1 MAFDDYFKAMKHS
14 FLPKLCLFS
23 FALLGSIVAST
34 LVHALSGP
42 WVELPNA
49 KARLVVTGDPM
60 SGQLQAGL
68 EIELDEDWKT
78 YWRFPGDSG
87 IPPTLDWSEA
97 KNVATTNLRFPAPQR
112 FKDEYGQSVGYKHNV
127 VFPIDIELAHAGRPT
142 QLDVKTIL
150 GICREV
156 CIPVTER
163 FSLKVPPIFIATQDA
178 KDVLVKANASVPEQF
193 FDLETGAQNV
203 LQIET
208 SEREGTTPLLSIKVP
223 VGLEIDDVFVE
234 GPETW
239 FLSLPKKTSSDD
251 THNLWQLPLDGTPVG
266 KKPWGAQMRVTM
278 VGADRSFEKEFT
290 LDAPR

>member
-1 MAFDDYFKAMKHS
+1 
-14 FLPKLCLFS
+14 
-23 FALLGSIVAST
+23 
-34 LVHALSGP
+34 
-42 WVELPNA
+42 
-49 KARLVVTGDPM
+49 M

-112 FKDEYGQSVGYKHNV
+112 FKDEYGQSVGYKHSV
-127 VFPIDIELAHAGRPT
+127 IFPIDIELARVGRPT
-142 QLDVKTIL
+142 QLDVKVIL

-178 KDVLVKANASVPEQF
+178 KDVLVKANASIPEQF
-193 FDLETGAQNV
+193 SVLEPSAQNI
-203 LQIET
+203 LQIES
-208 SEREGTTPLLSIKVP
+208 SEREGTTPLLSIRVP
-223 VGLEIDDVFVE
+223 VGLKIDDIFVE

-239 FLSLPKKTSSDD
+239 FLSLPKKASSNG

-278 VGADRSFEKEFT
+278 VGADRSFEQGFT

>member
-1 MAFDDYFKAMKHS
+1 M
-14 FLPKLCLFS
+14 
-23 FALLGSIVAST
+23 ST
-34 LVHALSGP
+34 LASALSGP

-60 SGQLQAGL
+60 SGYLQAGL

-87 IPPTLDWSEA
+87 IPPTLDWSKA
-97 KNVATTNLRFPAPQR
+97 RNVANASLRFPAPQR

-127 VFPIDIELAHAGRPT
+127 IFPIDIELARIGRPT
-142 QLDVKTIL
+142 QLEIDAIL

-163 FSLKVPPIFIATQDA
+163 FSLKVPPIFVASQDA
-178 KDVLVKANASVPEQF
+178 KDVLVKANANIPGLFSESNT
-193 FDLETGAQNV
+193 EAQGN
-203 LQIET
+203 LLIET
-208 SEREGTTPLLSIKVP
+208 SEREGTTPLLSIRVP
-223 VGLEIDDVFVE
+223 LGLEIVDVFVE

-239 FLSLPKKTSSDD
+239 FLSLPQKATSDE
-251 THNLWQLPLDGTPVG
+251 THQLWQLPLDGTPVG

-278 VGADRSFEKEFT
+278 VGTDQSFEQVFT
-290 LDAPR
+290 LDAP